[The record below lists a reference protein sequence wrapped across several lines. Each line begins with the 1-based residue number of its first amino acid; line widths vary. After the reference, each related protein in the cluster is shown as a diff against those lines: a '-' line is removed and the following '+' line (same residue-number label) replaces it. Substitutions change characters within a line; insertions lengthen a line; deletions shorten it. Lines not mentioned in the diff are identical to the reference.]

1 MKQMNKKIIDYIL
14 SVFLTEKQAIA
25 YTAVYLHH
33 IPLEQAKEK
42 TGLTPHNLA
51 VSAARA
57 KIKFDKYYK
66 FANFVIGEWEK
77 YKKSQSGR

>member
-1 MKQMNKKIIDYIL
+1 MKQTQRKIIDYIL
-14 SVFLTEKQAIA
+14 RVFLTEKQANA

-51 VSAARA
+51 VSSERAR
-57 KIKFDKYYK
+57 KKVDKYYK
-66 FANFVIGEWEK
+66 FANFVIGEYRKGEED
-77 YKKSQSGR
+77 

>member
-1 MKQMNKKIIDYIL
+1 MKQIQRKIIDYIL
-14 SVFLTEKQAIA
+14 SAFMTEKQAVA
-25 YTAVYLHH
+25 YMAVYLDRV
-33 IPLEQAKEK
+33 PLDQAKEK
-42 TGLTPHNLA
+42 TGFTPHNLA